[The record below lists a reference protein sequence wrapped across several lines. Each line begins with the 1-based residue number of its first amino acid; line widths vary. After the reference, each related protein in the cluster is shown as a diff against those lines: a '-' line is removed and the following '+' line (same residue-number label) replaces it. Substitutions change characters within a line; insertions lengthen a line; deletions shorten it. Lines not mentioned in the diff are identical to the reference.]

1 MRNAEQESVI
11 TFLLLQIQLVVF
23 ELDPAELPA
32 DVPIYNPTRWE
43 RLAGDDYLAIA
54 RKIMEA
60 SDQTATFTLEEG
72 RIRNCVPADRNP

>member
-1 MRNAEQESVI
+1 
-11 TFLLLQIQLVVF
+11 VF

-43 RLAGDDYLAIA
+43 RLAGNDYLAIA

-60 SDQTATFTLEEG
+60 SDQAATFTLEEG
-72 RIRNCVPADRNP
+72 TIRNCVPADRNP